1 MVLDQNELA
10 TTMSTCNEQRKYHD
24 KIVKPIIYK
33 WVGLINLYF
42 IVIMWDVK
50 HVILQDRCFCFYQV
64 PLVHLLELRFNFTLL
79 LSNPIGDELK
89 SLAYDD
95 DDE

>member
-1 MVLDQNELA
+1 MVLDQKEL
-10 TTMSTCNEQRKYHD
+10 TTTKSTCNVQNQEHHD

-50 HVILQDRCFCFYQV
+50 HVILQDRFFRFYQV
-64 PLVHLLELRFNFTLL
+64 PFVYLLELKFKLT
-79 LSNPIGDELK
+79 IDIV
-89 SLAYDD
+89 
-95 DDE
+95 

>member
-1 MVLDQNELA
+1 MVLHQKELA
-10 TTMSTCNEQRKYHD
+10 ITMSICNVESREHHD

-50 HVILQDRCFCFYQV
+50 DVISQDRFFCFYQV
-64 PLVHLLELRFNFTLL
+64 SLVYLLELRFNLT
-79 LSNPIGDELK
+79 I
-89 SLAYDD
+89 AIV
-95 DDE
+95 